1 MSNFGLQLT
10 ENRVKMV
17 SSKKEGGHNMKAEKK
32 YVVAVYVTEFE
43 DKEMEILFELNPR
56 GSAKLAKEAWG
67 HSLAD
72 CYANAKRAVMTKEQ
86 AEKVAEYVNAL
97 GGIYSE
103 PRIITEKQL
112 RARLA
117 RRMHVFVRFTTIRS
131 SINRFGKLGINDLT
145 ESFYGSELD
154 ALKANKGLRYPFK
167 IAGKIK
173 KEDEA
178 ELKARAKR
186 YPNDIAILQEITN
199 CYYDYADRR
208 DYRLIAR

>member
-1 MSNFGLQLT
+1 
-10 ENRVKMV
+10 
-17 SSKKEGGHNMKAEKK
+17 MKAEKK
-32 YVVAVYVTEFE
+32 YVVAVKVAEFG
-43 DKEMEILFELNPR
+43 KEKEILFELNPR
-56 GSAKLAKEAWG
+56 GSETLASPARG
-67 HSLAD
+67 RSLGE
-72 CYANAKRAVMTKEQ
+72 CYGNANRALMTKEQ
-86 AEKVAEYVNAL
+86 AEAVVEFVKSIE
-97 GGIYSE
+97 GIFSE

-117 RRMHVFVRFTTIRS
+117 RRMHVYVRFTTIRS

-178 ELKARAKR
+178 ELKSLAKR
-186 YPNDIAILQEITN
+186 FPNAIAILQEITN